1 MDHFTFR
8 RRATQIGAVIA
19 LASMAQVAAA
29 NDGEIVMVQG
39 QVEVKELASEVWRNA
54 QARQTLRL
62 GASVRTGEASQ
73 TAILVSDKTQVR
85 LSQGSLFKLTQ
96 AGDAQGGTQLELVS
110 GRMWAQAKQFTVDV
124 LRATTSLVSRK
135 PKLAVRT
142 PTATIG
148 IRGTDWEVTVNDQGE
163 TQVVVLSGEV
173 SVDNDHGQVLL
184 GPSEQAI
191 VRLGMAPSK
200 SVLARA
206 QDRVQWVNAVRL
218 DVQKYPDL
226 AQSAHGEALQ
236 DALTA
241 GRVDEARQA
250 TEALLNAPEQR
261 PKPSPAGAWL
271 LAADFAWSAG
281 DLTLAEQR
289 LAQGQARFPSDDRFA
304 ASSVRAALFRGD
316 LKGARQLVDEAHQR
330 IPASTELALVAAE
343 LARLEGQGAAAV
355 AGFTHAT
362 RQLPVDVRAWHG
374 LGSTLA
380 EQENFSPARTALRQ
394 ALSLVPDHAETLADL
409 GALETRA
416 NRLVEAEAAIDQS
429 LAQAPDDYVAWTSRG
444 ILLLTQGQPE
454 AALDA
459 LLKAGLLEPRYAKAQ
474 IYTAIAWY
482 QLGRPDAA
490 LGALDRAKK
499 ADPNDPLPYF
509 YEAQIHRDSLNPVA
523 ALHASRE
530 AVARFPYLKSLG
542 PIATDRQGSANLG
555 TSYAMLGLEA
565 WAQRM
570 AQQSQH
576 PFFAGSYLFT
586 ADRTNDSF
594 VKNSAL
600 LQGYLTDP
608 TMFGASPQLSTLMN
622 SPGGYTAV
630 DMGFTRNAQSRQSE
644 PSIIAN
650 GYRVSPVPMAGFVQ
664 YTAPR
669 VFPGQLALNGQAPS
683 FITALGVKPSANLGL
698 FLYREEFRP
707 EFFNVKLNT
716 ANSRLLGEE
725 RRTQLGAQWQV
736 DPRTAWWF
744 MAGQGEGR
752 FEEVGSSQVWAR
764 SSSQVQPEWGLRFT
778 ALRDSGEWSL
788 VAERGQR
795 RQTSVVTSS
804 GRLSFGTGVTSIDA
818 VSHQVSATWKRKFE
832 QWLLQFDVNYSDFQF
847 ARNESA
853 RVTYFASGSVVTA
866 PPLLD
871 LMSSRVVTP
880 NLGLAWSPTA
890 GSTYRL
896 VYQDVTRPA
905 GAASLAQQDTAGISL
920 DVPGLEGGGR
930 LKRWRLQG
938 EWELGGDV
946 FAKAFVDHRRLKNL
960 TSEYGGLLNE
970 AADISQVRRLRQQG
984 VLGAE
989 SIESLAGTAGGV
1001 PSGVVHVAGLVLEGV
1016 SGTQWGWSAAYLHH
1030 RTENFFLPNVPLPDY
1045 PEHMVRFGLNWF
1057 APNRWVIRTAL
1068 TGRSER
1074 AGNLGGT
1081 KVLQPDWDLSLSAA
1095 WQDEAKRRLFE
1106 VFTTGQLRKDLSP
1119 TYGVRGIWRF

>member
-1 MDHFTFR
+1 MNHFNFP
-8 RRATQIGAVIA
+8 RRATHLCAVIA
-19 LASMAQVAAA
+19 LAAMAQAAAA

-39 QVEVKELASEVWRNA
+39 QVEVKELSSDVWRNA
-54 QARQTLRL
+54 QPRQPLRL

-73 TAILVSDKTQVR
+73 TAILVRDKTQVR

-96 AGDAQGGTQLELVS
+96 AGDAQGGTQLELAS
-110 GRMWAQAKQFTVDV
+110 GRMWAQAKQFTIGV
-124 LRATTSLVSRK
+124 LRATTSLVSRQ

-142 PTATIG
+142 PTATLG

-184 GPSEQAI
+184 GPNEQAI

-200 SVLARA
+200 SVLSQA

-226 AQSAHGEALQ
+226 AQSVHAKPLQEAL
-236 DALTA
+236 AA
-241 GRVDEARQA
+241 GRVDQARQA
-250 TEALLNAPEQR
+250 TEALVDAPPSSPR
-261 PKPSPAGAWL
+261 PAPAGTWL
-271 LAADFAWSAG
+271 LAADFALLAG
-281 DLTLAEQR
+281 DLALVDKR
-289 LAQGQARFPSDDRFA
+289 LAQGQTRFPSDDRFA
-304 ASSVRAALFRGD
+304 AYSVRAALFRGD
-316 LKGARQLVDEAHQR
+316 LQGARQRVEEARQR
-330 IPASTELALVAAE
+330 MPSSTELALVAAE
-343 LARLEGQGAAAV
+343 LARLDGQGAAAV
-355 AGFTHAT
+355 AGFTLAT
-362 RQLPVDVRAWHG
+362 QQQPADARAWHG
-374 LGSTLA
+374 LGTTLA
-380 EQENFSPARTALRQ
+380 EQEDFSPARAALQQ
-394 ALSLVPDHAETLADL
+394 ALTLAPDHPVALADL

-416 NRLVEAEAAIDQS
+416 NRLVEAQASIDHS
-429 LAQAPDDYVAWTSRG
+429 LELAPDDYVAWTSRG
-444 ILLLTQGQPE
+444 ILSLTQGQPE
-454 AALDA
+454 AALEA

-509 YEAQIHRDSLNPVA
+509 YEAQIHRDNLDPVA

-565 WAQRM
+565 WAQRL

-622 SPGGYTAV
+622 SPGGYAAIE
-630 DMGFTRNAQSRQSE
+630 MGYTRNAQTRQSE
-644 PSIIAN
+644 PGIVAN

-669 VFPGQLALNGQAPS
+669 VLSGQLPLNGQAPS
-683 FITALGVKPSANLGL
+683 FITALGVKPMANLGL
-698 FLYREEFRP
+698 FLYRDEFRP
-707 EFFNVKLNT
+707 ELFNLNALT
-716 ANSRLLGEE
+716 ANDRILGEE

-752 FEEVGSSQVWAR
+752 SEVVSSSQVRAR
-764 SSSQVQPEWGLRFT
+764 SSSRVQPEWGLRFT
-778 ALRDSGEWSL
+778 ALRDSGEWSV
-788 VAERGQR
+788 VAERGEL
-795 RQTSVVTSS
+795 RQNRVTTSS
-804 GRLSFGTGVTSIDA
+804 GRVSSLAEVMDVEA
-818 VSHQVSATWKRKFE
+818 VSHQVSASWKRKYE
-832 QWLLQFDVNYSDFQF
+832 QWLLQLDVNYSDFQF
-847 ARNESA
+847 ARNESVRTTRLA
-853 RVTYFASGSVVTA
+853 TGSVNTQNL
-866 PPLLD
+866 PTNSMD
-871 LMSSRVVTP
+871 QRVLTP

-896 VYQDVTRPA
+896 VYQDVTRSA

-946 FAKAFVDHRRLKNL
+946 FAKAFVDHRRLRNL
-960 TSEYGGLLNE
+960 TSENGSLLNE
-970 AADISQVRRLRQQG
+970 TADISQFRRLRQQG

-989 SIESLAGTAGGV
+989 SIESLAGTAGGI
-1001 PSGVVHVAGLVLEGV
+1001 PSGVVHAAGMVLEGV

-1030 RTENFFLPNVPLPDY
+1030 RTQNLLLPNVPLPDY
-1045 PEHMVRFGLNWF
+1045 PEHMVRLGLSWF

-1074 AGNLGGT
+1074 TANLLGNQ
-1081 KVLQPDWDLSLSAA
+1081 VLQADWDWSLSAA
-1095 WQDEAKRRLFE
+1095 WQDETKRRLFE
-1106 VFTTGQLRKDLSP
+1106 VFTTGQLRKDVSP